1 MARCRCGLSA
11 RAAAAAQQAFG
22 FNSAN
27 STGLIDGTP
36 SVARDSYAS
45 RVADGSRVYAL
56 DQSVALTS
64 DLIDADA
71 DLLRLIPEGVSQSQL
86 PEPGQWDR
94 NDFGFQLGAQNQT
107 SLSQPL
113 VLNLQRVGDGSG
125 ASVEITNAD
134 GDVVLGEGVEPSE
147 SHLYAV
153 PFWDAVDPGVLQGY
167 KLFDSAVSAFTLF
180 RALTAV
186 DPDQDAINLAA
197 DAALSLS
204 AIEGADPALADQL
217 VLDADRLYGLWGW
230 QSETIRDHLLIQE
243 IYGVTAESERTEA
256 DTPFGETSPS
266 GFMGSYALL
275 QGTGLMIPSEDASPL

>member
-1 MARCRCGLSA
+1 MKSLELGELSDQFFERFTRLLGNGEVPLLDLSA

-153 PFWDAVDPGVLQGY
+153 PFWDAVD
-167 KLFDSAVSAFTLF
+167 
-180 RALTAV
+180 
-186 DPDQDAINLAA
+186 
-197 DAALSLS
+197 LSL
-204 AIEGADPALADQL
+204 IH
-217 VLDADRLYGLWGW
+217 
-230 QSETIRDHLLIQE
+230 I
-243 IYGVTAESERTEA
+243 
-256 DTPFGETSPS
+256 
-266 GFMGSYALL
+266 
-275 QGTGLMIPSEDASPL
+275 